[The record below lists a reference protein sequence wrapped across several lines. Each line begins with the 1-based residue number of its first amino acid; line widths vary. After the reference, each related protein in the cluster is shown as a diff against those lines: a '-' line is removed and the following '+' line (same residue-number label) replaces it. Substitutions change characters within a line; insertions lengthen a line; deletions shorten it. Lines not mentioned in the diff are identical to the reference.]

1 MFGDVL
7 VPLDGSAEA
16 ERALDIAIPIARYLD
31 STLRVVSYVDAE
43 FVEQTLADI
52 TAAVAAHDIEG
63 LDLDIRV
70 ETATGPVAKHLVD
83 RVHETPGTLLC
94 LTTHGRGRTQ
104 LFTGSVASDV
114 LREITSP
121 AMLVGPACNTAAF
134 TIDGRILVP
143 VDGSAVSESM
153 VPVATAWSI
162 VTHAPM
168 ELLSVMD
175 PKMASVAA
183 ATHGDVTES
192 SYLHRLAD
200 SVGKNLGRS
209 ASYDVLHDK
218 HAGRAILDHATDP
231 DVGVIAMATHGTT
244 GLARLTAG
252 SVTSE
257 VVRSAHVPV
266 LTLRPPHL
274 PE

>member
-31 STLRVVSYVDAE
+31 STLRIVSWVDTE
-43 FVEQTLADI
+43 FVEQTLDDI
-52 TAAVAAHDIEG
+52 TAAVDAHSVEG

-70 ETATGPVAKHLVD
+70 ETATGRVATHLVD
-83 RVHETPGTLLC
+83 LLHETPGTLLC
-94 LTTHGRGRTQ
+94 MTTHGRGRTE
-104 LFTGSVASDV
+104 LLTGSVASDV

-121 AMLVGPACNTAAF
+121 ALLVGPACTTTAF

-143 VDGSAVSESM
+143 VDGSAVSESI
-153 VPVATAWSI
+153 VPVATAWAI

-175 PKMASVAA
+175 PKMAGVAA

-192 SYLHRLAD
+192 SYLHRLAETIAKD
-200 SVGKNLGRS
+200 LGRS

-218 HAGRAILDHATDP
+218 HPGRAILDHAKDP

-244 GLARLTAG
+244 GLARLTVG